1 MRMVKKQSPKLK
13 VLVVEDDFM
22 VRQVVRDIL
31 EQHGANVDIAVN
43 GEEAVQAFRVAWR
56 QQQPYDLLCMDIMM
70 PIMDGQEA
78 LVKIRAVETSL
89 GIRGKDEVKVIM
101 LTALDDAKTVM
112 KAYYKGGATSYI
124 VKPIEKER
132 LILEMQTLG
141 FLAPASQSG
150 I

>member
-1 MRMVKKQSPKLK
+1 MKEKGYKLRA
-13 VLVVEDDFM
+13 LVVEDDFM

-31 EQHGANVDIAVN
+31 EQNGAAVDIAVN

-56 QQQPYDLLCMDIMM
+56 KQLPYDLLCMDIMM
-70 PIMDGQEA
+70 PVMDGQDA
-78 LVKIRAVETSL
+78 LIKIREVEKSL
-89 GIRGKDEVKVIM
+89 GIAGPDEVKVIM

-132 LILEMQTLG
+132 LVTEMQAIGLI
-141 FLAPASQSG
+141 P
-150 I
+150 